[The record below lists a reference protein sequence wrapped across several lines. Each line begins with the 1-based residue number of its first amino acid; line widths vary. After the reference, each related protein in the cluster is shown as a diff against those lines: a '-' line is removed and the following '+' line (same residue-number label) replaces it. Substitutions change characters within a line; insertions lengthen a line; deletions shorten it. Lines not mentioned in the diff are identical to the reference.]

1 MKKNFGKKLVS
12 LFFAVLMVVSVIPL
26 GTITA
31 SAAEIQYV
39 FPVIGTTKISSG
51 FKTPARPT
59 HYGIDIPGAY
69 KKVVAARAGEVI
81 YVYNKCGHWNTS
93 AAGCTTEHNNNYG
106 NLIKI
111 RHSDGSVAF
120 YGHLLKDTMTVSV
133 GQYVVAGQELAQTGS
148 SGMSTGAHLHFEI
161 RSVGHLSSGD
171 RKDYNVNVNPGNI
184 NYTYLQQP
192 VTGGG
197 LPPEEDD
204 TSPANDTHYDASV
217 TKQIGTYINTCNSG
231 VNMRS
236 SAGVQAG
243 NKIGFTVPK
252 NAEVYVYETNGNW
265 GKITFANRVGWV
277 CLDYFTKVSIPV
289 PATPSISAVSADN
302 IAVGKTVTI
311 NWNAVSGA
319 DSYTVGIRS
328 DHVNQ
333 DITVGNTT
341 SYSFK
346 LSYAEPY
353 QFYVKASNVSGTSNW
368 SSPRSSTAHDPVTV
382 TFVDWDDT
390 VLHTQTVDYG
400 ASATAPSAP
409 ARKGYTFQGWNDS
422 FSNVTSDKTIKA
434 TYKIET
440 YTVNF
445 FDKDGTLLSSQKV
458 TYGSDATPPS
468 DTHESSTYKFMGWNS
483 TAYMDVYTDRADK
496 NINIDGIYSWYN
508 YDLPTVCT
516 ITSATRQFDGYYVTF
531 NIENNDSTPTTGRAV
546 VALKTAEGKLV
557 DMTESTAFSIPAAG
571 KKNGVEVFIP
581 CNKVASSI
589 EVFMVAD
596 YASGIP
602 ISPSVTSEIEEGLMY
617 AESTVKPDNSDGTLD
632 IQEVTQYR
640 YRDKEFS
647 TGNTMTKD
655 GWEYTGNRTEIVG
668 NWTGWDWTVVTPFE
682 NESQRRETEQRTAV
696 VSQTYKTQYNYT
708 RYSNS
713 SGSRFGPCAGTWSGS
728 WCGNYQEWGWH
739 DYGLPYVKTTW
750 SNQYGGNYNL
760 YNSTNDPWYNEMT
773 RSVVASTNYGTQYR
787 YRDIN
792 YVYHFYRWGVWSD
805 WSDTQVTANDNRD
818 VQTRTIYRYKSNN
831 IQPEDT
837 SGEVR
842 TVSGTVDSAF
852 AGKQITL
859 YVYGYTG
866 ASDYTNQYIG
876 QSIVGED
883 GSYSFTFKLREE
895 PTVETGDYTVAI
907 GIEGTTNTT
916 VIDTIEAPVPT
927 YEVNFYDWD
936 GTIISTQTV
945 KEGEDAVLPA
955 NPEKEG
961 YDFLGWDKS
970 VSNIREDTDFFA
982 DFEKKEFTVIFVD
995 WYNQQ
1000 IAVKTF
1006 AYGDSLIAPEV
1017 ETIEGYTF
1025 TGWDCE
1031 DTIVTQNMIVSAQ
1044 YEANTYTVT
1053 FYDWNNKVVDKQT
1066 VKYGETAVVPDDP
1079 EEEGVIFADWF
1090 NPEDYQYVEHD
1101 AAIYPT
1107 YWFEETTDVV
1117 TANYY
1122 TGEYDS
1128 ALQLELTTSDENA
1141 TIFYYFNGDET
1152 TEQLYTAPITI
1163 DKSCSVTYYATSLG
1177 KNDSEISTN
1186 YYCIN
1191 TGDAPSDWM
1200 LYDELPEDVR
1210 QNLSDYTLESETGYK
1225 YKDVQQTSSPEEAQ
1239 SLAADGWT
1247 LGEVSYTPY
1256 TDWQDEEIAVDSS
1269 LMGFEVDTQQ
1279 TADPSV
1285 TWYQYSHYKY
1295 TDSDGVVQYSPTA
1308 VEDYACEEEA
1318 ITLENR
1324 LTIAGFTDDS
1334 ISYYNY
1340 NGQVWYNQ
1348 TRVSGLKT
1356 QYRSRY
1362 QVAEYYRWTDWGIE
1376 APSSDDDRE
1385 YQTDDVYRYANKNY
1399 HLVYINIYGEVLLVE
1414 EGKAIDTTQLDN
1426 IEGYDFVGLYYDEA
1440 LAEPFDLSTEI
1451 TESITLFTKYAPK
1464 KYTVTFL
1471 MQDGT
1476 ELDVQTVEYLSS
1488 ATAPETDVVPG
1499 YIFGGWDKDF
1509 SCITEDTVVT
1519 GTYYKES
1526 EYARIALDRTS
1537 VELYQGSFTVLIP
1550 TITPSELSNEAVEWS
1565 SSDPEIVSVDEFG
1578 TITALTPGTATITVT
1593 VTKTGEAASC
1603 TVTVTPDKSN
1613 FILLKSD
1620 SSLNYDDLGYLRR
1633 VGFNTTAGELSEE
1646 FANTNLRFF
1655 GINGKELGATDVVGT
1670 GTTVRLYNGDSIA
1683 DEKTLV
1689 VTGDMTGD
1697 GIINNRDV
1705 AMMNRFLLGT
1715 TTAQE
1720 FQQLAIDVNGDGY
1733 IDNRDAAMVARY
1745 LVGKDTF

>member
-1 MKKNFGKKLVS
+1 MKKNFGKKLFS

-31 SAAEIQYV
+31 SAANWSSDYTYWSQGASDNAKMRAYGCWVVSMSKMIYETGINRASDFNPDKFLSWEQSNGLITSGFYQTDGGNA
-39 FPVIGTTKISSG
+39 PVKYAQSLGNYNLKFLGTTTSNINAKIWDNINSG
-51 FKTPARPT
+51 YYSIIKVSNNGGT
-59 HYGIDIPGAY
+59 HYCMIANSLSRQYDTL
-69 KKVVAARAGEVI
+69 
-81 YVYNKCGHWNTS
+81 YVYDTWSQRSSYGPKKLPYKTLLAVYTYSYGGTVS
-93 AAGCTTEHNNNYG
+93 DDEYDPTKSYDTGIYKNNNSFGMNIRVNYG
-106 NLIKI
+106 
-111 RHSDGSVAF
+111 
-120 YGHLLKDTMTVSV
+120 T
-133 GQYVVAGQELAQTGS
+133 
-148 SGMSTGAHLHFEI
+148 
-161 RSVGHLSSGD
+161 
-171 RKDYNVNVNPGNI
+171 
-184 NYTYLQQP
+184 
-192 VTGGG
+192 
-197 LPPEEDD
+197 
-204 TSPANDTHYDASV
+204 
-217 TKQIGTYINTCNSG
+217 NSG
-231 VNMRS
+231 KT
-236 SAGVQAG
+236 G
-243 NKIGFTVPK
+243 KIVPSGG
-252 NAEVYVYETNGNW
+252 AISITNTKGNW
-265 GKITFANRVGWV
+265 GYGTYNGISGWV

-346 LSYAEPY
+346 LDYAETY

-390 VLHTQTVDYG
+390 VLHTQTVNYG

-468 DTHESSTYKFMGWNS
+468 DTHETGTYKFMGWNS

-632 IQEVTQYR
+632 IQEITQYR

-647 TGNTMTKD
+647 TGNTQTKE

-682 NESQRRETEQRTAV
+682 NESQRREIQTRTAV
-696 VSQTYKTQYNYT
+696 QSYNYKTVWNYYRWAKQYSGGYSNTVQTSNHPNYYEYTFDAELGPYATGKYKWWYSASNYSIVYPRSPYTSQVQTSAIYGTQYNY
-708 RYSNS
+708 
-713 SGSRFGPCAGTWSGS
+713 
-728 WCGNYQEWGWH
+728 
-739 DYGLPYVKTTW
+739 
-750 SNQYGGNYNL
+750 
-760 YNSTNDPWYNEMT
+760 
-773 RSVVASTNYGTQYR
+773 
-787 YRDIN
+787 RDIT
-792 YVYHFYRWGVWSD
+792 YVYHFYRWKPWSD
-805 WSDTQVTANDNRD
+805 WSETPVTANEDRQ
-818 VQTRTIYRYKSNN
+818 VRTRTIYRYKSNN

-907 GIEGTTNTT
+907 GIEGSTNTT

-982 DFEKKEFTVIFVD
+982 DFAKKEYTVIFVD

-1044 YEANTYTVT
+1044 YEANAYTIT
-1053 FYDWNNKVVDKQT
+1053 FYDWNNKVVDKQIIQHNDSA
-1066 VKYGETAVVPDDP
+1066 YVPDAP
-1079 EEEGVIFADWF
+1079 EEEGVIFAGWF
-1090 NPEDYQYVEHD
+1090 NPEDYQYVKHD
-1101 AAIYPT
+1101 AAIYPS
-1107 YWFEETTDVV
+1107 YYFEETTDVV

-1122 TGEYDS
+1122 TGEYES
-1128 ALQLELTTSDENA
+1128 ALQLELSTADENA
-1141 TIFYYFNGDET
+1141 VIFYYFNGDQD
-1152 TEQLYTAPITI
+1152 TEQIYAAPITI

-1191 TGDAPSDWM
+1191 TGDTPSDWM
-1200 LYDELPEDVR
+1200 LYDELPEDVL

-1247 LGEVSYTPY
+1247 LGEVSYTAY
-1256 TDWQDEEIAVDSS
+1256 TDWQDEEIVVDNS
-1269 LMGFEVDTQQ
+1269 LLGFEVDTQQ
-1279 TADPSV
+1279 ASDPSV

-1295 TDSDGVVQYSPTA
+1295 TDSDGAVQYSPTA
-1308 VEDYACEEEA
+1308 VEGYTCEEETV
-1318 ITLENR
+1318 TLENR

-1362 QVAEYYRWTDWGIE
+1362 QVAEYYKWTDWGIE
-1376 APSSDDDRE
+1376 APSSGDDRE
-1385 YQTDDVYRYANKNY
+1385 YQTDDVYRYLNKNY
-1399 HLVYINIYGEVLLVE
+1399 YIVEIIDGFSDSPIISLVQENTT
-1414 EGKAIDTTQLDN
+1414 IDTN
-1426 IEGYDFVGLYYDEA
+1426 ITEIDGYEVEGLYFDER
-1440 LAEPFDLSTEI
+1440 FTQKFNLSTLVK
-1451 TESITLFTKYAPK
+1451 ESLTLYTKYTPK

-1537 VELYQGSFTVLIP
+1537 VELYQGSSTVLIP

>member
-1 MKKNFGKKLVS
+1 MKKNFGKKLFS

-31 SAAEIQYV
+31 SAAVSHSQSEAVEWAKQRVKNPIDYDGVYGVQCVDLIKAYYNYLGNTPVRGNANEYAWNALPSGWTRIQYYDGFV
-39 FPVIGTTKISSG
+39 PQPGDIAVWTYARSAYGHVAIVLTADQSRMYVAEQNGSSHTGREHSYSYSYGT
-51 FKTPARPT
+51 
-59 HYGIDIPGAY
+59 
-69 KKVVAARAGEVI
+69 
-81 YVYNKCGHWNTS
+81 
-93 AAGCTTEHNNNYG
+93 
-106 NLIKI
+106 
-111 RHSDGSVAF
+111 F
-120 YGHLLKDTMTVSV
+120 YGVIRPDFANPQPSE
-133 GQYVVAGQELAQTGS
+133 GFGGS
-148 SGMSTGAHLHFEI
+148 A
-161 RSVGHLSSGD
+161 
-171 RKDYNVNVNPGNI
+171 
-184 NYTYLQQP
+184 
-192 VTGGG
+192 
-197 LPPEEDD
+197 
-204 TSPANDTHYDASV
+204 ANDTHYDASV
-217 TKQIGTYINTCNSG
+217 TKQTGTYINTCNSG

-243 NKIGFTVPK
+243 NKIGCTVPK

-346 LSYAEPY
+346 LDYAETY

-409 ARKGYTFQGWNDS
+409 VRKGYTFQEWDDS
-422 FSNVTSDKTIKA
+422 YYNVTSDKTIKA

-468 DTHESSTYKFMGWNS
+468 DTHETGTYKFMGWNS

>member
-1 MKKNFGKKLVS
+1 MKKNFGKKLFS

-31 SAAEIQYV
+31 SAATFTPRLTAPAKSGWYADYNRNNCGKYAQCRINEIVGKAIITRTGPSTIKNELINYGYSSGKV
-39 FPVIGTTKISSG
+39 PRVGAVAISSG
-51 FKTPARPT
+51 HVAIVEKIENGHVYMSEG
-59 HYGIDIPGAY
+59 HYSYP
-69 KKVVAARAGEVI
+69 
-81 YVYNKCGHWNTS
+81 YNVGYE
-93 AAGCTTEHNNNYG
+93 TT
-106 NLIKI
+106 NL
-111 RHSDGSVAF
+111 
-120 YGHLLKDTMTVSV
+120 
-133 GQYVVAGQELAQTGS
+133 GS
-148 SGMSTGAHLHFEI
+148 SYQNTVRIG
-161 RSVGHLSSGD
+161 
-171 RKDYNVNVNPGNI
+171 PGNTPQWGSAGSG
-184 NYTYLQQP
+184 YGYGTWFTLRRYDDYSKFTFYYLLDDN
-192 VTGGG
+192 VVIRD
-197 LPPEEDD
+197 EDD
-204 TSPANDTHYDASV
+204 DSPANDTHYDASV

-346 LSYAEPY
+346 LDYAETY

-409 ARKGYTFQGWNDS
+409 ARKGYTFQEWDDS
-422 FSNVTSDKTIKA
+422 YYNVTSDKTIKA

-468 DTHESSTYKFMGWNS
+468 DTHETGTYKFMGWNS

-632 IQEVTQYR
+632 IQEITQYR

-647 TGNTMTKD
+647 TGNTQTKD

-696 VSQTYKTQYNYT
+696 VSQNYKTQYNYT

-883 GSYSFTFKLREE
+883 GSYSFAFKLREE

-936 GTIISTQTV
+936 GTIISKQTV

-1044 YEANTYTVT
+1044 YEANAYTIT
-1053 FYDWNNKVVDKQT
+1053 FYDWNNEVIDTQEVS
-1066 VKYGETAVVPDDP
+1066 YGGTAVVPDDP
-1079 EEEGVIFADWF
+1079 EEEGVVFADWF

-1101 AAIYPT
+1101 AAIYPS
-1107 YWFEETTDVV
+1107 YYFEETTDVV

-1141 TIFYYFNGDET
+1141 VIFYYFNGDQD
-1152 TEQLYTAPITI
+1152 TEQIYTAPITI

-1200 LYDELPEDVR
+1200 LYDELPENVI

-1308 VEDYACEEEA
+1308 VEGYACEEET